1 MRTKNGFSCVAP
13 IQFSFFYFWHFRK
26 IFLVFLIGL
35 VKCNSVRS
43 SDRLSEDML
52 AFKPLNK
59 LSIALLGLKSFFNGL
74 DSGVA
79 VTFWKIGNQ
88 FGRRLV

>member
-1 MRTKNGFSCVAP
+1 MQTKNGFSCVAP
-13 IQFSFFYFWHFRK
+13 NEFSFFYFWHFRK
-26 IFLVFLIGL
+26 AILDFFIEL

-43 SDRLSEDML
+43 SDRLSERSY
-52 AFKPLNK
+52 A
-59 LSIALLGLKSFFNGL
+59 ALLGLRPFFNGL
-74 DSGVA
+74 GSGVA